1 MNTINHQNSNF
12 FWYRAVI
19 PFNQV
24 RGFQGLHLDY
34 YKLLKV
40 NTGMNTNMGRNGF
53 SSIERGFK
61 VNFLQL
67 FNKYR
72 GYTKSNFLLGSLRNV
87 LSNNYSNIQ
96 RNTRFD
102 IINIS
107 SIRYMSTLSKHNIS
121 LVNDFGDIV
130 NSLEIINIDKEELN
144 KIEEVLNI
152 IGRLLSITKYGIT
165 KKGHSVL
172 LLNLRKEL
180 RNIGLTNIDINKIIS
195 TILMKAE
202 DS

>member
-1 MNTINHQNSNF
+1 MKNIMNTINHQNSNF

-107 SIRYMSTLSKHNIS
+107 SIRYMSTLSKHN
-121 LVNDFGDIV
+121 

-195 TILMKAE
+195 TI
-202 DS
+202 

>member
-67 FNKYR
+67 FNKYSYKDSCGNFVKR
-72 GYTKSNFLLGSLRNV
+72 GFSTSAINNSIIDNNN
-87 LSNNYSNIQ
+87 NNYNNNNNNKIF
-96 RNTRFD
+96 ND
-102 IINIS
+102 LIS
-107 SIRYMSTLSKHNIS
+107 SKEFI
-121 LVNDFGDIV
+121 
-130 NSLEIINIDKEELN
+130 NSN
-144 KIEEVLNI
+144 
-152 IGRLLSITKYGIT
+152 
-165 KKGHSVL
+165 
-172 LLNLRKEL
+172 
-180 RNIGLTNIDINKIIS
+180 
-195 TILMKAE
+195 
-202 DS
+202 